1 MKVLVIGRGGRE
13 HALCKKIK
21 NSKKVS
27 KVYVAPGND
36 GMKNVAQIV
45 KINELE
51 FEKLKKFIKEEN
63 IDWVVVG
70 SEEPLVKG
78 IYDELKDVVKVFGP
92 NKYTAQMEGSKSFAK
107 EVMKRFNVP
116 TANYEEYTNLED
128 ALKNIEQ
135 ATYPLVIKKD
145 GLAAGKGVVIP
156 NNKEEAQK
164 YLEEFFIEENCK
176 VVIEEFLEGEE
187 FSLMSFVNGDVV
199 IPFDAIAQDHKRAF
213 DDDKGPNTGG
223 MGAYTPVPQISE
235 EVIKQSVEKV
245 VKPVCEGLAKEGTPY
260 LGFLYAGLILTKEG
274 PKVIEF
280 NARLGDPETQ
290 VLLEKMD
297 SDIMEVIENIYNK
310 KTIKLEW
317 SKDAVCGVVLAANGY
332 PGEYIK
338 NAEVKNLNLENN
350 FYVAALEEKE
360 NKWYSTGGR
369 VLLAYG
375 RGKNVKEAKNNA
387 YKEIE
392 KIESPK
398 LYYRKDIGN
407 KSLEKNKNKDD

>member
-70 SEEPLVKG
+70 PEEPLVKG

-245 VKPVCEGLAKEGTPY
+245 VKPVCEGLAKEGIPY